1 MEVKFYDMNEV
12 DESSLFAAVIVSRY
26 RGKWVLC
33 KNKERGKW
41 EVPGGHREENET
53 ILETA
58 KRELFEETG
67 AKEFEITPICPY
79 SLSRYAMLFYAD
91 IMEFG
96 DMPESEIERIDFFSE
111 LPDDEEMT
119 FPMLH
124 TALVKKAMAV
134 MNIE

>member
-1 MEVKFYDMNEV
+1 MELRFYDMNEV
-12 DESSLFAAVIVSRY
+12 DESLLFAAVIVSRY
-26 RGKWVLC
+26 RGKWVLS

-41 EVPGGHREENET
+41 EVPGGHREANET

-79 SLSRYAMLFYAD
+79 SLSRYAMLFYAE
-91 IMEFG
+91 ITEFG
-96 DMPESEIERIDFFSE
+96 DLPESEIEKIGLFSE
-111 LPDDEEMT
+111 LPEDDKLT

-124 TALVKKAMAV
+124 NAIVEKVKAV
-134 MNIE
+134 MNI

>member
-1 MEVKFYDMNEV
+1 MEVKFYEMNEV
-12 DESSLFAAVIVSRY
+12 DESLPFAAVIVSRY

-79 SLSRYAMLFYAD
+79 SLSRYAMLFYAE
-91 IMEFG
+91 ITEFG
-96 DMPESEIERIDFFSE
+96 DLPESEIERIGFFSE
-111 LPDDEEMT
+111 LPEDDELT

-124 TALVKKAMAV
+124 TALVEKAKAV

>member
-12 DESSLFAAVIVSRY
+12 DDSSLFAAVIVSRY

-124 TALVKKAMAV
+124 TALVKKAIAV